1 MIIRFGRVEWRKK
14 LWLERRKETKR
25 PRERG
30 EEKELEVKRKSRI
43 DGSEGSRCIFE
54 RVDEW
59 KDEYSGGVKR
69 RKETEKKKTGVEA
82 SGSCWCVYKKWIT
95 GRLIN
100 GGMKSRADTEGTV
113 KKEEGKLEVR
123 HEAE

>member
-59 KDEYSGGVKR
+59 EDEYSGGVKR
-69 RKETEKKKTGVEA
+69 RKETEKKRLELKRQEVVGVFIKN
-82 SGSCWCVYKKWIT
+82 GS
-95 GRLIN
+95 
-100 GGMKSRADTEGTV
+100 
-113 KKEEGKLEVR
+113 LED
-123 HEAE
+123 